1 MSDVPRAI
9 LLREVLQNAQ
19 RYASSDFDR
28 ISHFG
33 IHSESLV
40 QTNRADSFYAL
51 TETPCAKPSV
61 AEPAVEKPA
70 AEIERNAP
78 VRRFEEDSEDELGSR
93 LRRDA
98 LERIATSERVREL
111 LRDSR
116 IRAVVRAIDAAQDGS
131 RALEL
136 AREDPEFRAFTETLL
151 DELN

>member
-1 MSDVPRAI
+1 M
-9 LLREVLQNAQ
+9 RETF
-19 RYASSDFDR
+19 RR
-28 ISHFG
+28 RTRG
-33 IHSESLV
+33 GE
-40 QTNRADSFYAL
+40 
-51 TETPCAKPSV
+51 
-61 AEPAVEKPA
+61 PA